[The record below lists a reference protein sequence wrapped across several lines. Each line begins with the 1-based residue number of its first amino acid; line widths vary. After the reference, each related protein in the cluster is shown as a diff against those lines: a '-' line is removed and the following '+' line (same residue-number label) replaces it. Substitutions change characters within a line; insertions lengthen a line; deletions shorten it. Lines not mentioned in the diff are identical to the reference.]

1 MKIQSTPHRLPLSYT
16 MVFIW
21 YSKVLLKYHGIVSKS
36 HRMCWFLEIQSI
48 MEISLKCWTIR
59 AEAALT
65 TSHCSCLTLL
75 WRLNLLNS
83 AIHPNPRASESCQS
97 SATHRLMPRDL
108 MSGYIQSA
116 PIIYSNLHRN
126 YWANSPSSTLSVRQ
140 RLRICLWSE
149 PLSRVNTPDSRAT
162 MQPSAAQNYSV

>member
-1 MKIQSTPHRLPLSYT
+1 

-21 YSKVLLKYHGIVSKS
+21 YRNVLLKYHGIVSESQRTCRALWNS
-36 HRMCWFLEIQSI
+36 HWSVDN
-48 MEISLKCWTIR
+48 R
-59 AEAALT
+59 AEAALPA
-65 TSHCSCLTLL
+65 SHCSCLTLL

-83 AIHPNPRASESCQS
+83 AIHPNPRASENCQS
-97 SATHRLMPRDL
+97 SATHWLMPRDL

-126 YWANSPSSTLSVRQ
+126 YWANSPSSTLSARQ

-149 PLSRVNTPDSRAT
+149 PLSRVNTPDSQATPPLSCTELLCLT
-162 MQPSAAQNYSV
+162 MQNN